1 MESLVLNLESKSEII
16 AYRDNNCH
24 VQYEYGIIAELLD
37 AIDHN
42 DLETWNWFTMF
53 GNSLRVIPMNVS
65 AYRKALEFGFTE
77 IAFDEYGWFKRPVWL
92 EKEDISLGDISR
104 YGNYSVIYVGRG
116 MNNIWTYAMDYNF
129 GTAGGGY
136 HLSVFGKQFSSR
148 DAALTFALAE
158 LKQMMLE
165 KVGHSDTS
173 NYKQPII
180 MVTLRDIEKKQLSM
194 VQLTLF

>member
-37 AIDHN
+37 AIEHN

-104 YGNYSVIYVGRG
+104 YGNYSVIY
-116 MNNIWTYAMDYNF
+116 
-129 GTAGGGY
+129 
-136 HLSVFGKQFSSR
+136 
-148 DAALTFALAE
+148 
-158 LKQMMLE
+158 
-165 KVGHSDTS
+165 
-173 NYKQPII
+173 
-180 MVTLRDIEKKQLSM
+180 
-194 VQLTLF
+194 